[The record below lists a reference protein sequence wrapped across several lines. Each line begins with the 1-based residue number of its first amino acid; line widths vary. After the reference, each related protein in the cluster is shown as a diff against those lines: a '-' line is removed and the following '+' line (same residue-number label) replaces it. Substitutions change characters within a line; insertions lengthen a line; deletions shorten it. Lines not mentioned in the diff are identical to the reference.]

1 MFSVPVTGARAAQAT
16 CSAPY
21 CLDMRNYPMF
31 RNGACMCAAQT
42 LAHVRDLAV
51 AARDQ
56 SAFAAVGARG
66 SAVTPLAALNPPLP
80 ARLLSL
86 FESQDMLN
94 GPIDEVPCV
103 RVHCN
108 SRASCVDLWAWQ
120 HCRGCRAKN

>member
-1 MFSVPVTGARAAQAT
+1 MFHLRTLCSTFPHAILKYSLGFFWQGRLTGARAAQAT

-66 SAVTPLAALNPPLP
+66 SAAMP
-80 ARLLSL
+80 
-86 FESQDMLN
+86 
-94 GPIDEVPCV
+94 
-103 RVHCN
+103 
-108 SRASCVDLWAWQ
+108 
-120 HCRGCRAKN
+120 